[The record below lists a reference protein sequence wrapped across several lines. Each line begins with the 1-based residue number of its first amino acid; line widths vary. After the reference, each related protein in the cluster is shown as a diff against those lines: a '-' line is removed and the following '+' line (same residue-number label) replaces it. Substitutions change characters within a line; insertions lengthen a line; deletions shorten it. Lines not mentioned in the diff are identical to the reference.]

1 MRFSHRKGGG
11 CKSVCHVSL
20 SVFIKM
26 SNGDILLL
34 VPSLSALINFVGKR
48 TLHSVVATKLV
59 VVLFE
64 QQRQTPMMWGDF
76 YWL

>member
-1 MRFSHRKGGG
+1 
-11 CKSVCHVSL
+11 
-20 SVFIKM
+20 M
-26 SNGDILLL
+26 SNGEGANRCYNLLL

-64 QQRQTPMMWGDF
+64 QQRQTPMMWEDF
-76 YWL
+76 YWLKYRLINTIFN